1 MRLEQRK
8 KLGGTAAIAGVLIA
22 GVAVAGTL
30 TSTSPG
36 AAPSPAVQ
44 VVSGAAAPQGAA
56 IAPAAVPVP
65 AAVPMTAATTGRRL
79 LTGVNVSGAEFGS
92 VPDRLNHDYV
102 YPNAAELD
110 YYAAAGARVVRIPFR
125 WERLQPALYGP
136 LATVDRAALQ
146 SVVRNARAR
155 GLVVVLD
162 MHDYARRRPHGQA
175 KANATVGT
183 VDLGASA
190 LTDAWTKIAAD
201 YRDDPNVWLGLMNEP
216 SGIAVADWWRVAQQ
230 LVVDLRGQ
238 RVTNKLLVPGGSWT
252 GAHSWFSSGNAAQA
266 ARFTDPGRNYA
277 FELHQ
282 YLDRDSSGTQA
293 TCTAGSARR
302 VDAALSWAEQASV
315 PLFFGE
321 IAAGAS
327 ATCQAEYDA
336 MLQKLNASPAV
347 IGWTAWGGGRW
358 WNTSYMFRLASVSG
372 GAATPHM
379 QMIQKR
385 FR

>member
-1 MRLEQRK
+1 MRCKQRK
-8 KLGGTAAIAGVLIA
+8 KLGTAAVAGLLLGGI
-22 GVAVAGTL
+22 AVAGTVP
-30 TSTSPG
+30 STSPV
-36 AAPSPAVQ
+36 AAPSPVVQ
-44 VVSGAAAPQGAA
+44 VVSGAASPAGAA
-56 IAPAAVPVP
+56 ITSTAIPASAAAPL
-65 AAVPMTAATTGRRL
+65 TAATPARRL

-92 VPDRLNHDYV
+92 VPGRLNQDYV

-110 YYAAAGARVVRIPFR
+110 YYAASGARIVRIPFR

-136 LATVDRAALQ
+136 LAMTDRVALK

-175 KANATVGT
+175 KVNAAVGT
-183 VDLGASA
+183 VDVGASA
-190 LTDAWTKIAAD
+190 LTDAWTKLAAD
-201 YRDDPNVWLGLMNEP
+201 YRDDPDVWLGLMNEP
-216 SGIAVADWWRVAQQ
+216 SGIAVAEWWRVAQQ
-230 LVVDLRGQ
+230 LVIDLRGQ
-238 RVTNKLLVPGGSWT
+238 RVTNKLLVPGGGWT

-266 ARFTDPGRNYA
+266 ARFTDPGRNFA

-282 YLDRDSSGTQA
+282 YLDKDSSGTQG
-293 TCTAGSARR
+293 TCTAGSAKR
-302 VDAALSWAEQASV
+302 VDAALSWAEQLSV

-327 ATCQAEYDA
+327 ATCETEYDA
-336 MLQKLNASPAV
+336 VLQKLNASPAV

-358 WNTSYMFRLASVSG
+358 WNTSYMFRLAPVSG

>member
-1 MRLEQRK
+1 MHLEQRT
-8 KLGGTAAIAGVLIA
+8 KLGTAAAIAGLLIG

-30 TSTSPG
+30 TLTNPG
-36 AAPSPAVQ
+36 AAPSPVVR
-44 VVSGAAAPQGAA
+44 VVSGAAAPMGAA
-56 IAPAAVPVP
+56 IASTAIPVP
-65 AAVPMTAATTGRRL
+65 AAAPTTAATAGRRP

-92 VPDRLNHDYV
+92 VPGRINQDYV
-102 YPNAAELD
+102 YPNAVELD
-110 YYAAAGARVVRIPFR
+110 YYAASGARIVRIPFR

-162 MHDYARRRPHGQA
+162 MHDYARRRPNGEA
-175 KANATVGT
+175 KANAAVGT

-216 SGIAVADWWRVAQQ
+216 SGLAVADWWRVAQQ

-252 GAHSWFSSGNAAQA
+252 GAHSWLSSGNAVQA

-282 YLDRDSSGTQA
+282 YLDKDSSGTQG
-293 TCTAGSARR
+293 TCSAGSASR
-302 VDAALSWAEQASV
+302 VDAALSWAEQTLV

-327 ATCQAEYDA
+327 AACQVEYDA
-336 MLQKLNASPAV
+336 VLQKLNASPAV

-358 WNTSYMFRLASVSG
+358 WNTSYMFRLAPVSG
-372 GAATPHM
+372 TAATPHM